1 MTIVQGFSTRTK
13 NKIVYPSCD
22 SALKPVP
29 RTPNE
34 PIPVP
39 PLINAAIDED
49 EDVDAIFDED
59 EAQDD
64 TYKPPDDCNKKMHL
78 IEQEELN
85 DLVRDLGLSKEK
97 SELLGSRF
105 QQWNLLRKGTKI
117 SIFRSRQQNLAKFY
131 KFDEKIAIATTL
143 MV

>member
-1 MTIVQGFSTRTK
+1 M
-13 NKIVYPSCD
+13 
-22 SALKPVP
+22 
-29 RTPNE
+29 
-34 PIPVP
+34 
-39 PLINAAIDED
+39 
-49 EDVDAIFDED
+49 
-59 EAQDD
+59 
-64 TYKPPDDCNKKMHL
+64 